1 MIDEIA
7 RHNLRGRL
15 LGLDVGDKRIG
26 VSISD
31 VSQLIATG
39 VSVINRTSLVRDK
52 AEIKKIIDGYN
63 PIAIIFGWPVQP
75 NGLPGLQCEK
85 NQLLIEKIKEIFN
98 GSIIPWDERFSSKVT
113 EQVLIQA
120 DMSRSKRSK
129 IIDKVAATYI
139 LQSALDFINYRRQ
152 FLGVRNG
159 L

>member
-52 AEIKKIIDGYN
+52 TEIKKII
-63 PIAIIFGWPVQP
+63 
-75 NGLPGLQCEK
+75 K
-85 NQLLIEKIKEIFN
+85 
-98 GSIIPWDERFSSKVT
+98 SVT
-113 EQVLIQA
+113 
-120 DMSRSKRSK
+120 
-129 IIDKVAATYI
+129 
-139 LQSALDFINYRRQ
+139 N
-152 FLGVRNG
+152 
-159 L
+159 